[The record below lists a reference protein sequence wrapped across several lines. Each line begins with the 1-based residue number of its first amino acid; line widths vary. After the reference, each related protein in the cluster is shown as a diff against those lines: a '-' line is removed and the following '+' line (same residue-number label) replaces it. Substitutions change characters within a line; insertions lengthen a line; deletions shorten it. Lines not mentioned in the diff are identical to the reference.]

1 MLILNIEF
9 IGNEFVVEVEIL
21 ENEQLTIKGE
31 VKDSRVKFFNHVKGF
46 DATKLKGEIYDIFL
60 ANKTENIKI
69 KAPQIRDKEEKNNFM
84 IWDNSDNGK
93 GNYFLYLDVVNQLN
107 QKLKTLDTKITM
119 SNAEKYRDEFE
130 TVDEFINRKK
140 IQVKNLKQKLFS
152 EQIST
157 LKKAFNKTF
166 GKQEIII
173 NRYNIENESF
183 RIYLSQE
190 KLNFKIS
197 FMIFVPR
204 NKAKS
209 FKENIENTGFNLYF
223 NENMS
228 LQTIKY
234 KEEQFKI
241 TDISISE
248 PYKNNKFLIDIF
260 VVIINQICNSKLIR
274 RGSDYDYTDW
284 QGDKVFDHN
293 FNSKS
298 INPCFQL
305 MPNTVF
311 SKVKL
316 LTKKKDEDNIFFVQT
331 NLMLDKSKKTYFS
344 IKHPDNTV
352 TKIVHKTYRDPWKDT
367 SHNETTSCKVNDT
380 LVEIHYKYRL
390 DKQSEDKNFF
400 VENILNIDN

>member
-1 MLILNIEF
+1 MLILNIKF

-31 VKDSRVKFFNHVKGF
+31 VKDSRVKFFNRVKGF
-46 DATKLKGEIYDIFL
+46 DATNLKGEIYDIFL
-60 ANKTENIKI
+60 ANKTGNIRI

-93 GNYFLYLDVVNQLN
+93 GNYFLYLDVVNKLN
-107 QKLKTLDTKITM
+107 QKLKTLDTKITR
-119 SNAEKYRDEFE
+119 SDAEKYRDEFE
-130 TVDEFINRKK
+130 TVNEFINRKK

-157 LKKAFNKTF
+157 LKKAFNNTF
-166 GKQEIII
+166 GKQDIII

-241 TDISISE
+241 TDKYLS
-248 PYKNNKFLIDIF
+248 K
-260 VVIINQICNSKLIR
+260 INSAFR
-274 RGSDYDYTDW
+274 
-284 QGDKVFDHN
+284 
-293 FNSKS
+293 
-298 INPCFQL
+298 
-305 MPNTVF
+305 
-311 SKVKL
+311 
-316 LTKKKDEDNIFFVQT
+316 TKA
-331 NLMLDKSKKTYFS
+331 
-344 IKHPDNTV
+344 
-352 TKIVHKTYRDPWKDT
+352 
-367 SHNETTSCKVNDT
+367 
-380 LVEIHYKYRL
+380 
-390 DKQSEDKNFF
+390 
-400 VENILNIDN
+400 